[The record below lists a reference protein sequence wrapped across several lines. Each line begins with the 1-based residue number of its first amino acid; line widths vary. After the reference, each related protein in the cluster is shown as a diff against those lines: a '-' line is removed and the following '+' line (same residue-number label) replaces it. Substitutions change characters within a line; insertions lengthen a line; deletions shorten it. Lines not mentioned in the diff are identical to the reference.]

1 MKSAYELA
9 MERMEKASGP
19 TRKLDDR
26 QKAAIADIE
35 TKCQAKIAEV
45 KLSYDSRLAAVSS
58 YEEHEAV
65 QQEMRQRIAELEERM
80 ELDKNAIW
88 DQAG

>member
-9 MERMEKASGP
+9 MERMEKANGP
-19 TRKLDDR
+19 SRKLDDG

-35 TKCQAKIAEV
+35 TKCQAKIAEL
-45 KLSYDSRLAAVSS
+45 KLSFDARLAAVTT

-65 QQEMRQRIAELEERM
+65 QQEMRQRIAEVEERM
-80 ELDKNAIW
+80 EHDKNAVW